1 MTTTSFSHSRA
12 RTSLGVVAALFL
24 AAFGILPVHS
34 APPEDAPP
42 IVRPL
47 TNLAHLKLLG
57 DTVAPPEQ
65 EGHSTYR
72 QAEDPDL
79 GVLWTYADRRD
90 GGIYEPV
97 GGGPYDED
105 TNTWGQGAF
114 NTDDLTRAAVVY
126 LRHWRGSADDDSRE
140 RAFQLLRTV
149 AYMQTTTGEDA
160 GNVVLWMQPD
170 GTLNPSPEPV
180 ELPDPSD
187 AEESYWLART
197 VWALGEGYEAFVEE
211 DPTFAAFLEGRM
223 DLALDAL
230 ERSSL
235 SRYGE
240 WEVADGVRV
249 PGWLITDAA
258 DATSEAVLGLA
269 AYVRS
274 APSGTRTADR
284 AALALER
291 YAEGIAAMSAGDA
304 SNWPFGAVVQWTHS
318 RSLWHAWASQ
328 MPAALAQASN
338 ALDSPDPKL
347 LGAALTD
354 AATFTPFLLTSTGP
368 VNGWQPAPTDI
379 TQIAYGV
386 DSRLQSL
393 LTVSDVA
400 ERPGLRSLAAMTA
413 AWYFGAN
420 RAGAQMYDPST
431 GVTFDGL
438 NADGE
443 VNQNSGAESSIHGL
457 LSMIALDAHPGVAT
471 EAQTL
476 TTLGTQDGVV
486 VAEAE
491 SGAAQ
496 GGATVMTPESS
507 WTGESAWS
515 GGSYLDMPKGAGAS
529 WTVTASTQPRLVL
542 PVVDLVTTDSAAL
555 EWSTADTVLGLV
567 DTGSGGEQGVTE
579 SPGSLV
585 PVTLDG
591 LLPGGATELRAIA
604 TGEGASATLDAVLL
618 VPAVSRL
625 VLTGGGSQSVLL
637 HNATDGRR
645 TGSIAGDGTQSF
657 AWSSYDNTG
666 ALVDVGIGRDVPLQ
680 PQGFAIVGNATTPPT
695 SPTPTVDPGQQ
706 PTPTPSAVR
715 PGLPSTGN

>member
-1 MTTTSFSHSRA
+1 MSFSHSRA
-12 RTSLGVVAALFL
+12 RTSLGVAVALFL
-24 AAFGILPVHS
+24 AVFGILPVHS
-34 APPEDAPP
+34 APPQDAAP

-47 TNLAHLKLLG
+47 TNLSHLNLLG
-57 DTVAPPEQ
+57 DTVAPPTQ

-72 QAEDPDL
+72 QEEDPGL

-97 GGGPYDED
+97 GGGPYDEV

-126 LRHWRGSADDDSRE
+126 LRHWRGSDDDDSRE

-149 AYMQTTTGEDA
+149 AYMQTTTGDDA

-180 ELPDPSD
+180 ELPNPSD

-197 VWALGEGYEAFVEE
+197 IWALGEGFEAFEEE
-211 DPTFAAFLEGRM
+211 DPAFAAFLEGRL
-223 DLALDAL
+223 DLALAAL

-240 WEVADGVRV
+240 WDVADGTRV
-249 PGWLITDAA
+249 PAWLITDAA
-258 DATSEAVLGLA
+258 DATAEAVLGLS

-274 APSGTRTADR
+274 APSGTRIADR
-284 AALALER
+284 ADLALER

-304 SNWPFGAVVQWTHS
+304 GNWPFGAVVQWTHS

-328 MPAALAQASN
+328 MPAALAQASD
-338 ALDSPDPKL
+338 ALEAPDPAL

-354 AATFTPFLLTSTGP
+354 VATFTPYLLTSTGP
-368 VNGWQPAPTDI
+368 VNGWQPSPTDL

-393 LTVSDVA
+393 LTVSDVT

-420 RAGAQMYDPST
+420 RAGAQMYDPAT

-443 VNQNSGAESSIHGL
+443 VNRNSGAESSIHGL
-457 LSMIALDAHPGVAT
+457 LSMLALDAHPGVAT

-486 VAEAE
+486 VAEGE
-491 SGAAQ
+491 KGTVQ
-496 GGATVMTPESS
+496 GSAMVVTPESS

-515 GGSYLDMPKGAGAS
+515 GGAYLDMPSGS
-529 WTVTASTQPRLVL
+529 VSTWTVPASTQPRLVL
-542 PVVDLVTTDSAAL
+542 PVLDLVTTESAVV
-555 EWSTADTVLGLV
+555 EFSTATTTLGRV
-567 DTGSGGEQGVTE
+567 DAGAGGEQGVTE

-591 LLPGGATELRAIA
+591 LLPDGSTELQAVA
-604 TGEGASATLDAVLL
+604 TGGGASAKLDAVLL
-618 VPAVSRL
+618 IPAVSRL

-637 HNATDGRR
+637 HNSTQEKR
-645 TGSIAGDGTQSF
+645 TGSIAGDGNQIF

-666 ALVDVGIGRDVPLQ
+666 ALVEAGTGRDVPLQ
-680 PQGFAIVGNATTPPT
+680 PQGFAIVGNPAAPPT
-695 SPTPTVDPGQQ
+695 TPTPTVDPGQQ